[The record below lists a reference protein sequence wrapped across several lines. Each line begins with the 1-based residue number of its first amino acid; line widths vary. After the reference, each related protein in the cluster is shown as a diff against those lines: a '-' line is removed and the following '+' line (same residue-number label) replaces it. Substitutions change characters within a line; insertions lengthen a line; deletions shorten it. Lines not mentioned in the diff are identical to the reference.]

1 MELPTEDFQQSVELM
16 VIRRPRGGNII
27 LIQDVTPGSA
37 TAAAGV
43 RPGQQLVAISDPIR
57 ATEVWELNQLASL
70 KYVRQAVSGRAGETI
85 NVRVTEDTAP
95 EWKQALAKATA
106 RLGDGNGASVD
117 EAALSKAVQEELE
130 RMKEEAESLK
140 QARRQ
145 QKLDVR
151 NSYIEEN
158 KERESSKP
166 VFAALFVSLF
176 LLLPLVILGIA
187 FSSGYM
193 DTLRAF

>member
-1 MELPTEDFQQSVELM
+1 M
-16 VIRRPRGGNII
+16 
-27 LIQDVTPGSA
+27 
-37 TAAAGV
+37 
-43 RPGQQLVAISDPIR
+43 AISDPIR

-130 RMKEEAESLK
+130 RMKVCV
-140 QARRQ
+140 RREVPT
-145 QKLDVR
+145 L
-151 NSYIEEN
+151 EG
-158 KERESSKP
+158 SS
-166 VFAALFVSLF
+166 AC
-176 LLLPLVILGIA
+176 
-187 FSSGYM
+187 
-193 DTLRAF
+193 